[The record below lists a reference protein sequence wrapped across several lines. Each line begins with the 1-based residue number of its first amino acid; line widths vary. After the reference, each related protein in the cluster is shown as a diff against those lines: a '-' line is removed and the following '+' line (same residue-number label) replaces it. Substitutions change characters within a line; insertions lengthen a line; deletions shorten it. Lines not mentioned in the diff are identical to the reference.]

1 MSRWPAKQA
10 MQEKILVAA
19 DELFNGQGIRAM
31 GVDAIAAHAGIS
43 KRTLY
48 NYYPSKEVLVMAYL
62 ARRYFPVKPSDR
74 PPLEQILNVFDWLE
88 RWFGS
93 DKFRG
98 CPFVNAVAELG
109 SAAAAIATD
118 FKEQRRLWFKDLLER
133 LSAKD
138 PDALATQ
145 LCILVEGAIATA
157 LVRGD
162 PTVARPAKAAAIVL
176 LAAAG
181 ISQKSAL
188 RRKSP
193 SRRA

>member
-10 MQEKILVAA
+10 MQERILVAA

-62 ARRYFPVKPSDR
+62 SRRYFPVKPSDR
-74 PPLEQILNVFDWLE
+74 PPLDQILNTFDWLE
-88 RWFGS
+88 RWFSS

-109 SAAAAIATD
+109 SAATAIATD

-145 LCILVEGAIATA
+145 LSILVEGAIATA

-181 ISQKSAL
+181 ISQKSAA

-193 SRRA
+193 PRRA